1 MTFDPTQN
9 RIRTDLL
16 AAYELAALKA
26 AKHGWEYLYQA
37 NGVDEWIDM
46 PDTPSWHCGTI
57 YRAKPAPAHTITF
70 TTAELLAAAAEL
82 PEVQGLAEAVER
94 LNAAC
99 DAMWNDGDRLEENPI
114 VFGPLYRL
122 KEVHMKAISEA
133 QQALP
138 SALAPFARKGE

>member
-70 TTAELLAAAAEL
+70 TPAELLAAAAEL
-82 PEVQGLAEAVER
+82 PEVRSLVEAAKGLRVRYDIMGCGDGLEA
-94 LNAAC
+94 LAL
-99 DAMWNDGDRLEENPI
+99 DA
-114 VFGPLYRL
+114 
-122 KEVHMKAISEA
+122 
-133 QQALP
+133 
-138 SALAPFARKGE
+138 ALAPFARKGE